1 MKTYYIVKSNPLP
14 NKEADFNRW
23 YDEIHIP
30 EVLEIDGVLSAKR
43 LELAE
48 QQMMPNQRQ
57 RYMAVYELD
66 SSAVEQTLL
75 NIQTHKWRDMGD
87 SIELQSLDTSVFQTR

>member
-14 NKEADFNRW
+14 NKETEFNRW

-30 EVLEIDGVLSAKR
+30 EVLEVDGVLSAKR
-43 LELAE
+43 MELAE
-48 QQMMPNQRQ
+48 QQLMAQQNH

-66 SSAVEQTLL
+66 SSAVEQTLE
-75 NIQTHKWRDMGD
+75 NIRTHEWRDMGD
-87 SIELQSLDTSVFQTR
+87 SIDLQSIEASVFQSR